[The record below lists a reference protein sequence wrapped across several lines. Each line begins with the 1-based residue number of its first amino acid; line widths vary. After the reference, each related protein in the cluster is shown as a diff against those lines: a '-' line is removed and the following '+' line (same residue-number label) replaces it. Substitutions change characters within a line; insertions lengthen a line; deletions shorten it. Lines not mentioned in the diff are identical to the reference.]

1 MIKKRLLVL
10 TVELSMKK
18 KIWVEWSSKEDKG
31 IKKCIALVKEYEDL
45 SKEANRNIINIVDKQ
60 GELLK
65 KIRDSE
71 EFFWSCWSKSIWYLL

>member
-1 MIKKRLLVL
+1 M
-10 TVELSMKK
+10 EK
-18 KIWVEWSSKEDKG
+18 KIIGVEWSSKEHKG

-45 SKEANRNIINIVDKQ
+45 SKEENRNINVVDKQ

-71 EFFWSCWSKSIWYLL
+71 EFFWSFWSKLIWYLL